1 MRITY
6 KAQSIILNS
15 FDYGESDRIL
25 TCYTDDFG
33 KIKGIAKGARRSRKR
48 FANAL
53 EPFSLSHIVFSR
65 REHDTLSIIESCDI
79 VNHHP
84 GIRED
89 LDKTLLSSYLL
100 ELTDKFTH
108 EGKKEEAMFHLL
120 EQFLHIIDIGLSS
133 QSTAMIRFFEMRL
146 LKIAGYE
153 PVFDHCILC
162 RKPLNHTEVY
172 RFIPNMGGIKCS
184 ACQQSHGDSFPVSVG
199 TLKSLM
205 LGKDIDVHK
214 VNRINLSD
222 LAARES
228 NIILSHFI
236 YHLLGKNLKSLSVLN
251 QIRDM
256 GI

>member
-6 KAQSIILNS
+6 KATSIILNT

-33 KIKGIAKGARRSRKR
+33 KIKGIAKGARRSKKR
-48 FANAL
+48 FPNAL
-53 EPFSLSHIVFSR
+53 EPFSLSRIVFSR

-79 VNHHP
+79 INHHS

-89 LDKTLLSSYLL
+89 LDKTLISSYLL

-108 EGKKEEAMFHLL
+108 EGKNEIAFFQLL
-120 EQFLHIIDIGLSS
+120 EKFLHIIDIGMSNP
-133 QSTAMIRFFEMRL
+133 STSLIRFFEMRL

-153 PVFDHCILC
+153 PVFDRCIHCH
-162 RKPLNHTEVY
+162 KPLSHTEIY
-172 RFIPNMGGIKCS
+172 RFHPNMGGIKCGV
-184 ACQQSHGDSFPVSVG
+184 CQQSNADSFPVSVG
-199 TLKSLM
+199 TLKSLL
-205 LGKDIDVHK
+205 LGKEIDIQK

-222 LAARES
+222 QAAQES
-228 NIILSHFI
+228 NLILSRFI
-236 YHLLGKNLKSLSVLN
+236 HHLLGKNLNSLSVLN
-251 QIRDM
+251 QVREM